1 MSNAINNNSIN
12 LNGVNGLALD
22 DLLHINEHPDFS
34 AASEQRFKQVWNAVK
49 DVKIPEYDI
58 NRVALHIIVT
68 WHDLFESLQKDWTL
82 EELIELKQK
91 PDCWFVQTIHE
102 SIVWEVAV
110 EDAIKEIEENNQET
124 WNIILSNIYVLYDH
138 KFQKLYP
145 ESKQFI
151 DNLYKK
157 VYDAIANK
165 VSELVTPEVI
175 YYCNVA
181 INKLKTQLSQ
191 K

>member
-12 LNGVNGLALD
+12 LNNVNGLALD

-34 AASEQRFKQVWNAVK
+34 AASEQRFEQVWNVVK
-49 DVKIPEYDI
+49 DIDIPEYDI
-58 NRVALHIIVT
+58 NRVTLHIIVT

-91 PDCWFVQTIHE
+91 PDGWFVQTIHD
-102 SIVWEVAV
+102 STVWEVAV
-110 EDAIKEIEENNQET
+110 EDAIKEIEDNQEI
-124 WNIILSNIYVLYDH
+124 WDIILSNACVLYDDEL
-138 KFQKLYP
+138 QKYNP
-145 ESKQFI
+145 ESKQFVY
-151 DNLYKK
+151 NLYKK
-157 VYDAIANK
+157 VYDPIADK

-181 INKLKTQLSQ
+181 INKLKTQLTQ